1 MITVGIYG
9 GIGSGKSTVANIISS
24 LGGLVISADEENR
37 ALLKDKAYLDKLEIS
52 FPEAFENGVLNK
64 GKLRGLIFENAD
76 KRKLLNSISHP
87 LIISRIQAKLVEPIS
102 FIELPV
108 FVEGLKNDYNILV
121 VSSRATQISRVIRRD
136 NRSEEEIE
144 KTIEAQDYLKNIPC
158 PIIINNDG
166 NLEELHKEVTIV
178 YNKIL
183 QSSL

>member
-9 GIGSGKSTVANIISS
+9 GIGSGKSTVANIISG
-24 LGGLVISADEENR
+24 LGGIVISADEENR
-37 ALLKDKAYLDKLEIS
+37 ALLNDKAYLDKLKIS

-64 GKLRGLIFENAD
+64 SRLREEIFSNKE
-76 KRKLLNSISHP
+76 KRMLLNAISHP
-87 LIISRIQAKLVEPIS
+87 MIISRIQGKLVEPIT

-108 FVEGLKNDYNILV
+108 FVEGLKTDYNILV
-121 VSSRATQISRVIRRD
+121 VSAKATQISRVRNRD
-136 NRSEEEIE
+136 NRSEVEIE

-166 NLEELHKEVTIV
+166 NLEELHKEVEVV
-178 YNKIL
+178 YKKIL